1 MYIYKVK
8 HKDMITL
15 EENLFIATTKEIR
28 NLNASDFNNGS
39 IIYVKP
45 KEESEYKYIITLEK
59 GSYKSFSLKSTV
71 ECADTYKYLTTPGTS
86 KGMRPY
92 FINDFLDR

>member
-1 MYIYKVK
+1 MQ
-8 HKDMITL
+8 TL
-15 EENLFIATTKEIR
+15 EGNLFIATSKEIKD
-28 NLNASDFNNGS
+28 LKASEFENGS
-39 IIYVKP
+39 VIYVKP

-59 GSYKSFSLKSTV
+59 GSYKTFSLKSTV

-92 FINDFLDR
+92 FINDFLAR